1 MRRLLRVRISASQ
14 AGIAE
19 SRRWLMFFNRS
30 PKLDGG
36 GLARKT
42 VMAVM
47 LLALPAACAGT
58 VAPAP
63 VVDAGVR
70 GRIVTVRP
78 VPAAA
83 MQTDAARL
91 LGGDGGGDMPLS
103 EFIVR
108 TMDGRLVSVVQ
119 PSAADLTAGA
129 DVAVRGGDRPRLER
143 LR

>member
-1 MRRLLRVRISASQ
+1 
-14 AGIAE
+14 
-19 SRRWLMFFNRS
+19 
-30 PKLDGG
+30 
-36 GLARKT
+36 
-42 VMAVM
+42 
-47 LLALPAACAGT
+47 
-58 VAPAP
+58 
-63 VVDAGVR
+63 
-70 GRIVTVRP
+70 
-78 VPAAA
+78 

-91 LGGDGGGDMPLS
+91 LGGDGGRDMPLS